1 MVKLVVLVL
10 IIVCSHSMSNA
21 QDAAILHRVA
31 DVQESISHTAS
42 PRGANFFRPDDTSEL
57 RLVLSGIVRA
67 YQLLISSQ
75 DTDVCAYEPSCSRF
89 GMLSMQRFGIV
100 KGFLL
105 TADRLTRCNGL
116 TDSPHERN
124 MITGKFI
131 DPVSAYDAYLH
142 DHR

>member
-1 MVKLVVLVL
+1 MVKLIVLVL
-10 IIVCSHSMSNA
+10 IVAASHSICHA

-31 DVQESISHTAS
+31 DRQESLSNAS
-42 PRGANFFRPDDTSEL
+42 TPRAAHFFRPDDTSEL
-57 RLVLSGIVRA
+57 RLLLSGVVRG

-89 GMLSMQRFGIV
+89 GMLSMQRFGII

-105 TADRLTRCNGL
+105 TSDRLTRCNGL
-116 TDSPHERN
+116 TDGQHERN
-124 MITGKFI
+124 SSTGKLI
-131 DPVSAYDAYLH
+131 DPVSAYDSYMH

>member
-1 MVKLVVLVL
+1 MVRCVVFLLVMGLCTSL
-10 IIVCSHSMSNA
+10 LPA
-21 QDAAILHRVA
+21 QDAGVLHRIA
-31 DVQESISHTAS
+31 DSQEQLSITSR

-57 RLVLSGIVRA
+57 RLVLSGVVRA

-89 GMLSMQRFGIV
+89 GMLSMQRFGVV

-124 MITGKFI
+124 TLTGKLI
-131 DPVSAYDAYLH
+131 DPVSAYDSYLH
-142 DHR
+142 SHK

>member
-1 MVKLVVLVL
+1 MVKWLLVMLVSVSSL
-10 IIVCSHSMSNA
+10 SQLRA
-21 QDAAILHRVA
+21 QDGAVFQRIAEQQDHIVSSSR
-31 DVQESISHTAS
+31 
-42 PRGANFFRPDDTSEL
+42 PRAANFFRADDTSEL
-57 RLVLSGIVRA
+57 RLLLSGIVRA

-89 GMLSMQRFGIV
+89 GMLSMQRFGVI

-124 MITGKFI
+124 PISGKLL
-131 DPVSAYDAYLH
+131 DPVTAYDVYLH
-142 DHR
+142 SHK

>member
-1 MVKLVVLVL
+1 MVKLIVLVL
-10 IIVCSHSMSNA
+10 IVAASRSLCHA

-31 DVQESISHTAS
+31 DRQESLSNTS
-42 PRGANFFRPDDTSEL
+42 RPRAANFFRADDASEL
-57 RLVLSGIVRA
+57 RLLLSGIVRG

-116 TDSPHERN
+116 TDSQHERN
-124 MITGKFI
+124 SITGKLI
-131 DPVSAYDAYLH
+131 DPVSAYDSYLH

>member
-1 MVKLVVLVL
+1 VVKRL
-10 IIVCSHSMSNA
+10 IIFLLTACVVTQLNA
-21 QDAAILHRVA
+21 QDGAIFQRIANRQDEVVAASR
-31 DVQESISHTAS
+31 
-42 PRGANFFRPDDTSEL
+42 PRAANFFRADDTSEL
-57 RLVLSGIVRA
+57 RLLLSGVVRA

-89 GMLSMQRFGIV
+89 GMLSMQRFGV
-100 KGFLL
+100 VTGFLL

-124 MITGKFI
+124 TITGKLI

-142 DHR
+142 SHK

>member
-1 MVKLVVLVL
+1 MVKILVL
-10 IIVCSHSMSNA
+10 CLIMGLSATALSA
-21 QDAAILHRVA
+21 QDASVFRR
-31 DVQESISHTAS
+31 ISHEQGQKAS
-42 PRGANFFRPDDTSEL
+42 ADRTRGANFFRPDDTSEL
-57 RLVLSGIVRA
+57 RLLLSSVVRA

-89 GMLSMQRFGIV
+89 GMLSMQRFGVV

-105 TADRLTRCNGL
+105 TAERLTRCNGL

-124 MITGKFI
+124 TITGKLI

-142 DHR
+142 DHP

>member
-1 MVKLVVLVL
+1 MGLGTIAL
-10 IIVCSHSMSNA
+10 SA
-21 QDAAILHRVA
+21 QDASVFRRIA
-31 DVQESISHTAS
+31 DEQDQMAS
-42 PRGANFFRPDDTSEL
+42 TSRTRGANFFRPDDTSEL
-57 RLVLSGIVRA
+57 RLLLSSIVRA

-124 MITGKFI
+124 TITGKLI